1 MSGPRVLLL
10 EHERSAPAGLIDDWL
25 EGHDADVDLVRIDE
39 ADERDAPQEYDLI
52 VALGSEC
59 SVRDEHVPWIAREL
73 ELLRAAVAADVPV
86 LGICFG
92 GQLLARALGGEVR
105 RAPVPEIG
113 WLQVHSEDPALISAG
128 PWLQWHF
135 DTFSRPPGAIQ
146 LAHSPAGPQAFRYG
160 RSLAV
165 QFHPE
170 VDLEIVSG
178 WASAYRDQLD
188 PQRIDP
194 DELLAETRRL
204 IGTARAA
211 SLALFEAFYE
221 HIARLG
227 G

>member
-1 MSGPRVLLL
+1 VLLL
-10 EHERSAPAGLIDDWL
+10 EHERSAPAGLINDWL
-25 EGHDADVDLVRIDE
+25 ESHDADVDLVRV
-39 ADERDAPQEYDLI
+39 DERDGPEAPQAYELI
-52 VALGSEC
+52 VSLGSEC
-59 SVRDEHVPWIAREL
+59 SVRDEHVPWIGREL
-73 ELLRAAVAADVPV
+73 EFVRAAVAADVPV

-105 RAPVPEIG
+105 RASAPEIG
-113 WLQVHSEDPALISAG
+113 WLPVRSDDPALISAG

-135 DTFSRPPGAIQ
+135 DTFSWPPGAVQ
-146 LAHSPAGPQAFRYG
+146 LAHSPAGAQAFSYG
-160 RSLAV
+160 RSLGV

-188 PQRIDP
+188 PQRIDA
-194 DELLAETRRL
+194 EVLLEETRRL

-211 SLALFEAFYE
+211 SLELFDAFYE
-221 HIARLG
+221 RVARLG